1 MKTTMFTTGA
11 LTLSL
16 LASSA
21 MAAVSQSEAARL
33 GSELTPVGAE
43 KAGNAAGTIPAW
55 TGGLAQD
62 AAPVSPD
69 GFVGDPYAGDKPKF
83 TITAQNYEQY
93 KANLTPGQIAMFKR
107 YPDSS
112 RLPVYETRRSAAM
125 PQHVYDAAARNATQT
140 QLVRGGNGLENF
152 EKAGDLGTVGWR
164 FLRFACVP
172 RRSGA

>member
-1 MKTTMFTTGA
+1 MFTTGA

-69 GFVGDPYAGDKPKF
+69 G
-83 TITAQNYEQY
+83 
-93 KANLTPGQIAMFKR
+93 
-107 YPDSS
+107 
-112 RLPVYETRRSAAM
+112 
-125 PQHVYDAAARNATQT
+125 
-140 QLVRGGNGLENF
+140 
-152 EKAGDLGTVGWR
+152 
-164 FLRFACVP
+164 
-172 RRSGA
+172 

>member
-1 MKTTMFTTGA
+1 
-11 LTLSL
+11 
-16 LASSA
+16 

-107 YPDSS
+107 YPDSY

-125 PQHVYDAAARNATQT
+125 PQHVYDAAARNATKT

-152 EKAGDLGTVGWR
+152 EKAIAFPIPKDGLEVIWNHITRYRGGSARRVVAR
-164 FLRFACVP
+164 P
-172 RRSGA
+172 RRR

>member
-83 TITAQNYEQY
+83 TITALESMWVTRPIPWESW
-93 KANLTPGQIAMFKR
+93 LT
-107 YPDSS
+107 
-112 RLPVYETRRSAAM
+112 RSATSNSGTIGSGSGRKGLL
-125 PQHVYDAAARNATQT
+125 ARW
-140 QLVRGGNGLENF
+140 RG
-152 EKAGDLGTVGWR
+152 AR
-164 FLRFACVP
+164 A
-172 RRSGA
+172 